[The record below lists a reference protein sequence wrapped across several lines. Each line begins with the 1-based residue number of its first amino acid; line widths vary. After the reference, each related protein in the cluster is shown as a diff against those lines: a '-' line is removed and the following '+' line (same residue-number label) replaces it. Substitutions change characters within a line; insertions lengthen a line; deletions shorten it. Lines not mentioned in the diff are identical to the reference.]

1 MKSGLVSIS
10 FRKLSVLEI
19 VRLASEAGLECIE
32 WGGDIHVP
40 HGDVAAAREAAKL
53 TAVHGLSVSAY
64 GSYLSLGVGGDPG
77 LESVVE
83 TAVALGAP
91 TIRVWAGKKS
101 SAEATVEDRVAVVD
115 AALAAAELAAANGL
129 SISYEFHA
137 NTLTDTAESAAE
149 LFAETLHDAIR
160 SFWQP
165 PNGDGVEEA
174 LASLEVVIPR
184 LSNVHAFH
192 WWPDPAARLPLA
204 EGLDRWSTYLDRIR
218 LAGLQ
223 PDVLLEFLPGDDP
236 GLLASEAATLLELL
250 KP

>member
-1 MKSGLVSIS
+1 MRSGLVSVS

-19 VRLASEAGLECIE
+19 VRLASEAGLECVE

-40 HGDVAAAREAAKL
+40 HGNLIAAREAAKL
-53 TAVHGLSVSAY
+53 TADHGLSVSSY
-64 GSYLSLGVGGDPG
+64 GSYLRLGAGGEPG

-83 TAVALGAP
+83 TAVVLGAP

-101 SAEATVEDRVAVVD
+101 SAEATAEDRATVVE
-115 AALAAAELAAANGL
+115 AAFAAAELASASGL

-149 LFAETLHDAIR
+149 LLADTLHDAIH

-165 PNGDGVEEA
+165 PNGANVDKA
-174 LASLEVVIPR
+174 LVSLEVALPR

-192 WWPDPAARLPLA
+192 WWPDPATRLPLA
-204 EGLDRWSTYLDRIR
+204 DGHARWSKYLNRIR

-223 PDVLLEFLPGDDP
+223 PDVLLEFLPRDDP
-236 GLLASEAATLLELL
+236 SLLSAEAATLLGLL
-250 KP
+250 SP